1 MQNHWGHTL
10 GGVTKDFHVCVVSD
24 PCLMGCAVI
33 QDVFIKEKH
42 ACERCFQ
49 GVLSEMCYSSNH
61 TTRSKGRQRE
71 KMQEALLSQHLTV
84 ATSTEM
90 KQKHFSQNLDIL
102 HELSGHFGFHEMACA
117 PNHLLSVLM
126 SKQVV

>member
-1 MQNHWGHTL
+1 
-10 GGVTKDFHVCVVSD
+10 
-24 PCLMGCAVI
+24 
-33 QDVFIKEKH
+33 
-42 ACERCFQ
+42 
-49 GVLSEMCYSSNH
+49 MCYISNH
-61 TTRSKGRQRE
+61 TTRSKEKQQE

-102 HELSGHFGFHEMACA
+102 HELNGHFGFHEMACTL
-117 PNHLLSVLM
+117 NHLLSVLM